1 MARASY
7 VSSTDCRNP
16 SHGATRVRIRFLV
29 TVATSLITA
38 GSLAAQGTNPP
49 ISPAA
54 AAPQWRSFLGAN
66 PLGIPFDIV
75 SVEAETAV
83 SAGGTLGVVGSYN
96 DIDKTRYSTV
106 DARFKYYPGEVAMQG
121 FSVGLSVG
129 YTRFNGELA
138 QQPTPIPDPP
148 ARGKLSAP
156 TLGVL
161 VDYNWNQGPTQRF
174 VVGTGVGA
182 KRILAGADKREAI
195 GLDRAYLTA
204 RFVIGL
210 LF

>member
-1 MARASY
+1 MA
-7 VSSTDCRNP
+7 C
-16 SHGATRVRIRFLV
+16 G
-29 TVATSLITA
+29 
-38 GSLAAQGTNPP
+38 GSLAAQGANPP

-54 AAPQWRSFLGAN
+54 PAPQWRSFLGAN

-83 SAGGTLGVVGSYN
+83 SAGGTIGVVGSYN
-96 DIDKTRYSTV
+96 DLDKTRYQTL
-106 DARFKYYPGEVAMQG
+106 DARLKYYPGEIALQG
-121 FSVGLSVG
+121 VSVGLTLG

-138 QQPTPIPDPP
+138 TQPTPSPDPP
-148 ARGKLSAP
+148 ARGKLNSS

-161 VDYNWNQGPTQRF
+161 VDYNWTQGPTQRF

-182 KRILAGADKREAI
+182 KRILASADKRNVI

>member
-1 MARASY
+1 
-7 VSSTDCRNP
+7 
-16 SHGATRVRIRFLV
+16 VRIRLLV
-29 TVATSLITA
+29 SVAASLISA
-38 GSLAAQGTNPP
+38 GSLAAQGANPP

-54 AAPQWRSFLGAN
+54 AVPQWRSFLGAN

-83 SAGGTLGVVGSYN
+83 SAGATIGLVGSYN
-96 DIDKTRYSTV
+96 DIDNTRYSTV
-106 DARFKYYPGEVAMQG
+106 DLRLKYYPSEVAMQG
-121 FSVGLSVG
+121 FAAGLSVG
-129 YTRFNGELA
+129 YTRFNGELTT
-138 QQPTPIPDPP
+138 QPPCPSCGLGSPPP
-148 ARGKLSAP
+148 AARGQLNAG

-161 VDYNWNQGPTQRF
+161 VDYNWTLGPSQRF

-182 KRILAGADKREAI
+182 KRILASAEKREAI

>member
-1 MARASY
+1 M
-7 VSSTDCRNP
+7 
-16 SHGATRVRIRFLV
+16 RIRFLLP
-29 TVATSLITA
+29 VAASLACA
-38 GSLAAQGTNPP
+38 GSLAAQGANPP

-75 SVEAETAV
+75 SVEAETVV

-96 DIDKTRYSTV
+96 DINQTRYRTI
-106 DARFKYYPGEVAMQG
+106 DAHLKYYPGEVAMQG
-121 FSVGLSVG
+121 FAVGLSLG
-129 YTRFNGELA
+129 YTKFNGELA
-138 QQPTPIPDPP
+138 TQPFPTPTTP
-148 ARGKLSAP
+148 ARGQLNAT

-161 VDYNWNQGPTQRF
+161 LDYNWTQGPTQRF

-182 KRILAGADKREAI
+182 KRILAAADKRNAI

>member
-1 MARASY
+1 
-7 VSSTDCRNP
+7 VL
-16 SHGATRVRIRFLV
+16 G
-29 TVATSLITA
+29 A
-38 GSLAAQGTNPP
+38 GSVAAQGSPP
-49 ISPAA
+49 MSPDA

-75 SVEAETAV
+75 SIEAETSV
-83 SAGGTLGVVGSYN
+83 GSGGTIGGLVSYN
-96 DIDKTRYSTV
+96 DFNKTRYTTF

-121 FSVGLSVG
+121 FGAGFSLG
-129 YTRFNGELA
+129 YTKFNGELA
-138 QQPTPIPDPP
+138 PQPLPP
-148 ARGKLSAP
+148 PTVAARGKLNAT

-161 VDYNWNQGPTQRF
+161 IDYNWTQGPTHRF

-182 KRILAGADKREAI
+182 KRVLTSIDKRNAI
-195 GLDRAYLTA
+195 GLPRAYVTA

>member
-1 MARASY
+1 
-7 VSSTDCRNP
+7 
-16 SHGATRVRIRFLV
+16 VRIRFFV
-29 TVATSLITA
+29 SVAASLISA
-38 GSLAAQGTNPP
+38 GSLAAQGSNPP

-83 SAGGTLGVVGSYN
+83 GSGGTVGVVGSYN
-96 DIDKTRYSTV
+96 DIDRTRYSTL
-106 DARFKYYPGEVAMQG
+106 DARFKYYPGEIAMQG
-121 FSVGLSVG
+121 FSMGLSFG
-129 YTRFNGELA
+129 YTRFNGDLSL
-138 QQPTPIPDPP
+138 QPTPTPASR
-148 ARGKLSAP
+148 ARGKLTAP

-161 VDYNWNQGPTQRF
+161 IDYNWNQGPTQRF

-182 KRILAGADKREAI
+182 KRILASQDKRDAI
-195 GLDRAYLTA
+195 GLDRAYLTG

>member
-1 MARASY
+1 MR
-7 VSSTDCRNP
+7 
-16 SHGATRVRIRFLV
+16 TRSLV
-29 TVATSLITA
+29 TAATMLLSA
-38 GSLAAQGTNPP
+38 GALAAQGANPP
-49 ISPAA
+49 LSPAA

-83 SAGGTLGVVGSYN
+83 SSGATLGALGSYN
-96 DIDKTRYSTV
+96 DINNKRFQTF
-106 DARFKYYPGEVAMQG
+106 DARFKYYPGEIAMQG
-121 FSVGLSVG
+121 FAIGLSAG
-129 YTRFNGELA
+129 YTKFNGELA
-138 QQPTPIPDPP
+138 TQPPGTVTTP
-148 ARGKLSAP
+148 ARGKLNSS

-161 VDYNWNQGPTQRF
+161 VDYNWTQGPTQRF

-182 KRILAGADKREAI
+182 KRILAAKDKRDAI
-195 GLDRAYLTA
+195 GLDRAYVTG

>member
-1 MARASY
+1 M
-7 VSSTDCRNP
+7 RN
-16 SHGATRVRIRFLV
+16 RFLV
-29 TVATSLITA
+29 SVAFLVSA
-38 GSLAAQGTNPP
+38 GVVGAQGANPP

-75 SVEAETAV
+75 SIEAETSIS
-83 SAGGTLGVVGSYN
+83 SAATMGVVGSYN
-96 DIDKTRYSTV
+96 DIDHKRYQTL
-106 DARFKYYPGEVAMQG
+106 DARFKYFPGEVALQG
-121 FSVGLSVG
+121 FAVGLTVG
-129 YTRFNGELA
+129 YTKFNGLLKK
-138 QQPTPIPDPP
+138 QPFGTDS
-148 ARGKLSAP
+148 ARGKLNAP

-161 VDYNWNQGPTQRF
+161 VDYNWTQGPTQRF

-182 KRILAGADKREAI
+182 KRVLATAEKRDPI

>member
-1 MARASY
+1 M
-7 VSSTDCRNP
+7 RN
-16 SHGATRVRIRFLV
+16 RFLV
-29 TVATSLITA
+29 SVAASVVCA
-38 GSLAAQGTNPP
+38 GSLAGQVSNPP
-49 ISPAA
+49 ISPEA

-83 SAGGTLGVVGSYN
+83 SSGGTIGLVGSYN
-96 DIDKTRYSTV
+96 DIDRTRYQTL
-106 DARFKYYPGEVAMQG
+106 DARFKYYPSEIAMQG
-121 FSVGLSVG
+121 FSMGLSFG
-129 YTRFNGELA
+129 YTRFNAELA
-138 QQPTPIPDPP
+138 TQPTPAPATP
-148 ARGKLSAP
+148 ARGQLNAS

-161 VDYNWNQGPTQRF
+161 LDYNWTQGPTRRF

-182 KRILAGADKREAI
+182 KRILAASDKRDVI

-204 RFVIGL
+204 RFVVGL